1 MTANVITVATADMA
15 VIKTITFFI
24 VASPHKFDCGK
35 LRERQAFSSFTR
47 LFFHQVCAALPRLT
61 DLFANGIVAVFHL
74 VKCKSM
80 DFSGVNLS

>member
-15 VIKTITFFI
+15 VIKTNSF
-24 VASPHKFDCGK
+24 VLGGPPPKFEWGK
-35 LRERQAFSSFTR
+35 PRGRQAFSSFAR

-74 VKCKSM
+74 IKGKSM
-80 DFSGVNLS
+80 NFSGVNLS